1 MARAVKGD
9 DHAYATVVRHY
20 DRFLRWFTFQLLRD
34 EARMDEVLGEA
45 YIKAYRML
53 PAYRA
58 DTRPSTWL
66 FRIVYNACMDV
77 LRPDPAVA
85 ADGSRSTGP
94 GELALWLD
102 DALERLPPERRAAV
116 LLVDGAGFEPAAAAE
131 VLDVRLDDVRGWVM
145 EARPALLA
153 VIDAGGDLAPPGGTS

>member
-34 EARMDEVLGEA
+34 ATRMDEVLGEA
-45 YIKAYRML
+45 YVRAYRTL

-66 FRIVYNACMDV
+66 FRIVYNACMDA
-77 LRPDPAVA
+77 LRPDADATPAEVA
-85 ADGSRSTGP
+85 GP
-94 GELALWLD
+94 AGHDELALWLD
-102 DALERLPPERRAAV
+102 DALERLTPDRRAAV
-116 LLVDGAGFEPAAAAE
+116 LLVDGAGLEPAAAAE
-131 VLDVRLDDVRGWVM
+131 VLDVGLDDVRAWVV
-145 EARPALLA
+145 EARPALRA
-153 VIDAGGDLAPPGGTS
+153 VVDAGGPGGAA